1 MAKLS
6 QIARVVIELSTA
18 SIAKASFGIP
28 MIIGAST
35 ADVWKNADG
44 SYSYTRI
51 YTDIAAA
58 VIDKLEDHFMVA
70 LKEAF
75 SQSPRIERVMV
86 GRLVPSEASFQADST
101 LADATTKKYPTGT
114 VFEMTINGVQVQYTS
129 VANDTAKEV
138 GHGLFQAAT
147 SNTTLTANYTFTED
161 TTNTAT
167 TIVKVAPKVV
177 AAGAPSMSSAQN
189 VVVTPGSIKP
199 ADIDMGLTLI
209 NAESGIWYGFAILD
223 RTPAIVQ
230 AAADWAESAETPTG
244 SAGAGTPKQFFTASG
259 DAAIWTTPV
268 SASATDILSV
278 LSRKQYLRTTLV
290 AHKKADEE
298 YPEVAWMAKVYT
310 ADPGSVIFG
319 LKVLSTIT
327 PSVFTP
333 GEQAIIWAKNGN
345 TYEQYADNTYLIN
358 KGKTVSGEWVD
369 IIRDRDWLID
379 YIQKSVAS
387 AMIRRKKIP
396 YTNTGIQ
403 IIVNVLQ
410 GCLRY
415 AQQIGVLAPDERNGE
430 GETVPGFVI
439 SYPNA
444 ADVSAD
450 IKASRTL
457 YISFVGLLAG
467 AIQLTDIQGVLAYKY
482 GE

>member
-6 QIARVVIELSTA
+6 QISKVVIELSTA

-28 MIIGAST
+28 MFVGAST
-35 ADVWKNADG
+35 AAVWKNATTG
-44 SYSYTRI
+44 ATSYTMI
-51 YTDIAAA
+51 YTDVAAA
-58 VIDKLEDHFMVA
+58 VIDKLEQPFIDA
-70 LKEAF
+70 IQEAF
-75 SQSPRIERVMV
+75 SQTPRIERVMV
-86 GRLVPSEASFQADST
+86 GRLVPNEATFQPDNS
-101 LADATTKKYPTGT
+101 LADTNTGKFPTGT
-114 VFEMTINGVQVQYTS
+114 VFELTVNGTSVKYTS
-129 VANDTAKEV
+129 VADDTRTQVAAGLLAAAK
-138 GHGLFQAAT
+138 GLPALTTDYNFAADSVNSYVIRVT
-147 SNTTLTANYTFTED
+147 
-161 TTNTAT
+161 
-167 TIVKVAPKVV
+167 PKVV
-177 AAGAPSMSSAQN
+177 SNGAPMLGNVSGVTVQN
-189 VVVTPGSIKP
+189 GSIKP
-199 ADIDMGLTLI
+199 TDITSGLTQI
-209 NAESGIWYGFAILD
+209 NSESNIWYGFALLD
-223 RTPAIVQ
+223 RTSDLVLE
-230 AAADWAESAETPTG
+230 AAKWAEAAEP
-244 SAGAGTPKQFFTASG
+244 SKQFFTAS
-259 DAAIWTTPV
+259 DDPKIWSAATD
-268 SASATDILSV
+268 DILSK
-278 LSRKQYLRTTLV
+278 LRDLQYQRTTLI
-290 AHKKADEE
+290 AHKAAKTEW
-298 YPEVAWMAKVYT
+298 PEAAWMAKVYT

-319 LKVLSTIT
+319 LKVLSSIT

-333 GEQAIIWAKNGN
+333 GEQQFIWGKNGN
-345 TYEQYADNTYLIN
+345 TYERYADNTFLIN
-358 KGKTVSGEWVD
+358 QGTTVSGEWVD

-415 AQQIGVLAPDERNGE
+415 AQQMGVLAPDERNGD

-450 IKASRTL
+450 VKAKRTL

-467 AIQLTDIQGVLAYKY
+467 AIQLTDIKGVLAYKY